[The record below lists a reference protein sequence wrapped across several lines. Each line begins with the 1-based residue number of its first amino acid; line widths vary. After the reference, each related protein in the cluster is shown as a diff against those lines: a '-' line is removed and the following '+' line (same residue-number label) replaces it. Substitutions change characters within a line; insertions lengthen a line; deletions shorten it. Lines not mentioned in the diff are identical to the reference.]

1 MKVKLWRVL
10 VPVCIG
16 TALSLLGDT
25 ALYAVLPTRFE
36 EAGVVLASVGI
47 LLSVN
52 RWVRLLANNVAGWFV
67 DRRPRRTIFVPALF
81 LGVLSTAMYAVTT
94 SFWLFLLARLL
105 WGIAWAGIWITGN
118 AIILDVTKGHNRG
131 RGVGLYHMS
140 FFVGAGVGSPLGG
153 ILTDVVGYRPTMG
166 ILAALMLVGALVAW
180 LFLPETKESRGTEGM
195 GREGAGGQRGIGDVV
210 QVEARVSNAGEM
222 VSAVGLLG
230 VNRLIVA
237 GILLSTFGFFLA
249 EQYGET
255 LTIGSWSLGVAT
267 VTGIGLGM
275 STILSVVAAP
285 VAGTVSDRWG
295 NRWGTAAVGLCLGVI
310 GFALLALGRPWL
322 IFVGLPLIS
331 FASGSN
337 QGLSTTIAGDLVRG
351 EQRGRFLGI
360 FYTVGDLGSAIGP
373 PLAYWIIGQGWP
385 SVSNY
390 QLSAVLSA
398 VMLLV
403 AVYWGVQRRV
413 SAGVMVG

>member
-1 MKVKLWRVL
+1 MKLELWRVL

-36 EAGVVLASVGI
+36 DAGVVLASVGI
-47 LLSVN
+47 LLSAN
-52 RWVRLLANNVAGWFV
+52 RWVRLLANNAAGWLA
-67 DRRPRRTIFVPALF
+67 DRRPRRTLFVPALF
-81 LGVLSTAMYAVTT
+81 LGVLSTALYAVTT
-94 SFWLFLLARLL
+94 GFWLFLLARLL
-105 WGIAWAGIWITGN
+105 WGIAWSGIWITGN
-118 AIILDVTKGHNRG
+118 AIILDITEVHNRG
-131 RGVGLYHMS
+131 RVVGLYHMS
-140 FFVGAGVGSPLGG
+140 FFIGAGIGSPLGG

-166 ILAALMLVGALVAW
+166 ILASLMLVGALVAW
-180 LFLPETKESRGTEGM
+180 LFLPETRESGGAAEM
-195 GREGAGGQRGIGDVV
+195 GREGAVGQGGKGDVGSV
-210 QVEARVSNAGEM
+210 QTRVSNAGEM
-222 VSAVGLLG
+222 GSAVGLLG
-230 VNRLIVA
+230 VNRLMVA

-295 NRWGTAAVGLCLGVI
+295 NRWGTAALGLLLGVI
-310 GFALLALGRPWL
+310 GFALLALGRPTL

-337 QGLSTTIAGDLVRG
+337 QGLSTTIAGDLVGG
-351 EQRGRFLGI
+351 ERRGRFLGI

-373 PLAYWIIGQGWP
+373 PMAYAVINSGWP
-385 SVSNY
+385 SAANY
-390 QLSAVLSA
+390 QLAALLSA
-398 VMLLV
+398 VMLVTALYFASVRQV
-403 AVYWGVQRRV
+403 AMRRLL
-413 SAGVMVG
+413 

>member
-1 MKVKLWRVL
+1 MKLKLWRVL

-36 EAGVVLASVGI
+36 DAGVVLASVGI
-47 LLSVN
+47 LLSAN
-52 RWVRLLANNVAGWFV
+52 RWVRLLANNAAGWLA
-67 DRRPRRTIFVPALF
+67 DRRPRRSLFVPALF
-81 LGVLSTAMYAVTT
+81 LGVLSTALYAVTT
-94 SFWLFLLARLL
+94 GFWLFLLARLM
-105 WGIAWAGIWITGN
+105 WGIAWSGIWITGN
-118 AIILDVTKGHNRG
+118 AIILDITEVHNRG
-131 RGVGLYHMS
+131 RVVGLYHMS
-140 FFVGAGVGSPLGG
+140 FFIGAGIGSPLGG

-166 ILAALMLVGALVAW
+166 ILASLMLVGAVVAW
-180 LFLPETKESRGTEGM
+180 LFLPETWER
-195 GREGAGGQRGIGDVV
+195 GREGAEGQRGRGDVV
-210 QVEARVSNAGEM
+210 SVQTGVSNAGEM

-230 VNRLIVA
+230 VNRLMVA

-275 STILSVVAAP
+275 STVLSVVAAP

-295 NRWGTAAVGLCLGVI
+295 NRWGTAALGLLLGVI
-310 GFALLALGRPWL
+310 GFTLLAMGRPAL

-337 QGLSTTIAGDLVRG
+337 QGLSTTIAGDLVGG
-351 EQRGRFLGI
+351 ERRGRFLGI

-373 PLAYWIIGQGWP
+373 PIAYAVIDSGW
-385 SVSNY
+385 SSAVNY
-390 QLSAVLSA
+390 QLAAVLSA
-398 VMLLV
+398 VMLVTALYFASVRQV
-403 AVYWGVQRRV
+403 AMRRLL
-413 SAGVMVG
+413 